1 MNVSGINQAQQP
13 VTPQKPLEGSKQAAS
28 EIRELEQQL
37 QKLDA
42 EKQKA
47 VRNKDTE
54 RERKL
59 EKQIQEI
66 KKQIE
71 QLKSRETNRQEEEA
85 EPGNIEKKKSPENA
99 GKGKYIDEIA

>member
-71 QLKSRETNRQEEEA
+71 QLKSQETNRQEEEA
-85 EPGNIEKKKSPENA
+85 EPGNIEKKKSPENT